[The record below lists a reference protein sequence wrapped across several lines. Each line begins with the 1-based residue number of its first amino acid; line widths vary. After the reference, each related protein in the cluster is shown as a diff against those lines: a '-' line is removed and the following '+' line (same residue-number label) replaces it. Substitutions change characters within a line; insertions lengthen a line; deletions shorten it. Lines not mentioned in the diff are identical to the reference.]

1 MNQTIRL
8 RIFRVIA
15 GYMALY
21 HLAFG
26 FLVVFL
32 GEQGLQTTAQFLY
45 RIDIAA
51 TPQVLYLAKFIA
63 AYGIAFGVMMAL
75 LVWRPV
81 QYRHLVWAAV
91 ALVVVRVFERLFF
104 FDLLNESFGITM
116 ANNLITIGIIS
127 FFAIALVVFM
137 PKGRSASLSA

>member
-1 MNQTIRL
+1 
-8 RIFRVIA
+8 
-15 GYMALY
+15 
-21 HLAFG
+21 
-26 FLVVFL
+26 
-32 GEQGLQTTAQFLY
+32 
-45 RIDIAA
+45 
-51 TPQVLYLAKFIA
+51 
-63 AYGIAFGVMMAL
+63 
-75 LVWRPV
+75 
-81 QYRHLVWAAV
+81 V